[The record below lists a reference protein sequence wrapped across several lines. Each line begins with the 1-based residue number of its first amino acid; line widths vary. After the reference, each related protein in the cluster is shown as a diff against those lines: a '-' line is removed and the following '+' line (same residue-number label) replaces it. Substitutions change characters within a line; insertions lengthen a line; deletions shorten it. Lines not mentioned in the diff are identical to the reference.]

1 MRARAPGSVT
11 LLFAPAD
18 DPEDGSYGVSFAV
31 ADGVVADVTP
41 LDGTDAPAPDGSS
54 GGGDGEGDGVPASR
68 VTLDGEPT
76 SFEPVERAL
85 RELGVAASVDLTA
98 EVPVGSGFGASG
110 AATLA
115 AALAAGE
122 AFDLDASREDLLGV
136 AHRAEVAAGTGLGD
150 VFVQEAGGMLYD
162 VGDGGGRGRRTVDGR
177 LEYVSYAGIATDG
190 VLGDAAAVER
200 VREAGRDHL
209 ARFDPG
215 GPLAATVELGWSFAR
230 ATGLATERVTDA
242 VDRVRTAG
250 GAASM
255 AMLGETVL
263 ATDVD
268 GVFPEETH
276 VTDEGARV
284 L

>member
-18 DPEDGSYGVSFAV
+18 DPADGSYGVSLAV
-31 ADGVVADVTP
+31 ADGVVADVARLEDDPT
-41 LDGTDAPAPDGSS
+41 PDGAA
-54 GGGDGEGDGVPASR
+54 GRDEVPASR
-68 VTLDGEPT
+68 VTLDGEPA
-76 SFEPVERAL
+76 SVEPVERAL
-85 RELGVAASVDLTA
+85 RELGVAARVDLSS

-115 AALAAGE
+115 TVLAAGRT
-122 AFDLDASREDLLGV
+122 FDLDASREELLGV

-150 VFVQEAGGMLYD
+150 VFVQAAGGMLYD
-162 VGDGGGRGRRTVDGR
+162 VGDGRERRAVEGR
-177 LEYVSYAGIATDG
+177 LEYASYAGIATDD

-209 ARFDPG
+209 ERFDPD

-230 ATGLATERVTDA
+230 ATGFATERVSGA
-242 VDRVRTAG
+242 VERVRSAG

-263 ATDVD
+263 ATGVD
-268 GVFPEETH
+268 GVLPRETR